1 MLTHAELLQEKGDR
15 AVGAMIAVVWL
26 QVSPDRRGRFR
37 LPGALVPTM
46 GGWEVYSLLM

>member
-15 AVGAMIAVVWL
+15 AVGAMIAVGWL
-26 QVSPDRRGRFR
+26 QVSPDMRGRFR
-37 LPGALVPTM
+37 LPGALVLTM